1 MSPLPADDS
10 AGETPIE
17 VEEFLT
23 WLAAERGR
31 RPNTLAAY
39 RRDLHSYCLWLDAT
53 GVSLGD
59 VRSDAIEVWVSEQ
72 RSVAAASTVARRLAA
87 VRMLHRYMAV
97 EGHRP
102 NDPTAELSGIRV
114 PSGIPK
120 PLTLDEVDR
129 LLAAPISDDAAA
141 RRDRALME
149 FMYATG
155 ARAAEVCGLNL
166 ADIDRT
172 RGLVRVLGKGAKERI
187 IPFGTAA
194 TRQLD
199 AWLEPGGRDELVP
212 DRWRRRGD
220 AEAVFLNTRGGRLS
234 RQGLW
239 HVLTTHAHTVG
250 LDGHVSPHV
259 LRHTCATHLL
269 DGGMDLRI
277 VQELLGH
284 ASISTTQVYTK
295 VSQERLFEV
304 YATAHPRA
312 RTTQ

>member
-1 MSPLPADDS
+1 MSPLPADDP
-10 AGETPIE
+10 AGDTPIE

-39 RRDLHSYCLWLDAT
+39 RRDLHSYSLWLEAT
-53 GVSLGD
+53 GTSLHN
-59 VRSDAIEVWVSEQ
+59 VRSDAIEVWVGEQ
-72 RSVAAASTVARRLAA
+72 RSIAAASTAARRLAA

-102 NDPTAELSGIRV
+102 DDPTADVSGIRV

-120 PLTLDEVDR
+120 PLTIDEVDR
-129 LLAAPISDDAAA
+129 LLAAPIGDGAVA

-155 ARAAEVCGLNL
+155 ARAAEVCGLDL
-166 ADIDRT
+166 ADIDRA

-212 DRWRRRGD
+212 LRWRRRGD

-239 HVLTTHAHTVG
+239 HILTSHATAAGVA
-250 LDGHVSPHV
+250 GHVSPHV

-295 VSQERLFEV
+295 VSQEHLFEV

-312 RTTQ
+312 RTTR

>member
-1 MSPLPADDS
+1 MSPIPADVP
-10 AGETPIE
+10 AGDTPIE
-17 VEEFLT
+17 LEEFLT

-39 RRDLHSYCLWLDAT
+39 RRDLHAYCLWLDAT
-53 GVSLGD
+53 GASLREVS
-59 VRSDAIEVWVSEQ
+59 SDAIEVWIGEQ
-72 RSVAAASTVARRLAA
+72 RSIAAASTAARRLAA

-102 NDPTAELSGIRV
+102 DDPTADLSGIRV

-120 PLTLDEVDR
+120 PLTIDEVDR
-129 LLAAPISDDAAA
+129 LLAAPTGDDAVA

-155 ARAAEVCGLNL
+155 ARAGEVCGLDL
-166 ADIDRT
+166 ADIDRA

-187 IPFGTAA
+187 IPFGAAA
-194 TRQLD
+194 TQQLD
-199 AWLEPGGRDELVP
+199 AWLELGGRDELVP
-212 DRWRRRGD
+212 LRWRRRGD

-239 HVLTTHAHTVG
+239 HILTAHATAVS
-250 LDGHVSPHV
+250 LDGRVSPHV

-295 VSQERLFEV
+295 VSQGRLFEV

-312 RTTQ
+312 RSTR